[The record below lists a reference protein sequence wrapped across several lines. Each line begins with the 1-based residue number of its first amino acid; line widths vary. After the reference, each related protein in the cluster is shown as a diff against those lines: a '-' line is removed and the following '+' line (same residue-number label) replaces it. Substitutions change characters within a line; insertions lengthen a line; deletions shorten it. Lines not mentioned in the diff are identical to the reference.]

1 MLLSRPIY
9 CLGASTS
16 SSSSLATLP
25 SSSSSSSALD
35 NQHHGLFYNVK
46 RLYALLIASGRFV
59 GRSFTAGVG
68 FITSSLRFVAVPLT
82 LPQVQY
88 RLQIFRTPVRI
99 LEGAVRIPF
108 IGKRLGLSTLLGILP
123 GVGAAVSAIMA
134 TYPIILAAQVKD
146 LPEGVLGTMVRNA
159 LLGGLLGSVPILG
172 GLFANLYRPT
182 YRNLRMLERCVAKLE
197 KAHPAQAIAGAA
209 AKAAAAT
216 R

>member
-1 MLLSRPIY
+1 MLLSRSA
-9 CLGASTS
+9 L

-25 SSSSSSSALD
+25 SSRSSTTLI

-46 RLYALLIASGRFV
+46 RLLSLLVASTRFV

-82 LPQVQY
+82 LPQVHY

-123 GVGAAVSAIMA
+123 GVGGAVSAIMA

-146 LPEGVLGTMVRNA
+146 LPDGVLGKMVRNA
-159 LLGGLLGSVPILG
+159 LLGGLLGCVPIVG

-182 YRNLRMLERCVAKLE
+182 YRNLRTLERCIAKLE

-209 AKAAAAT
+209 AKAAAAA